1 MAETKNVQ
9 KDVFNSLK
17 IKSIH
22 HINLYEN
29 DTQDMPI
36 NHEPFHIKFAS

>member
-1 MAETKNVQ
+1 MAENENAYKR
-9 KDVFNSLK
+9 VFNSLQN
-17 IKSIH
+17 KSIH
-22 HINLYEN
+22 HINLYGN